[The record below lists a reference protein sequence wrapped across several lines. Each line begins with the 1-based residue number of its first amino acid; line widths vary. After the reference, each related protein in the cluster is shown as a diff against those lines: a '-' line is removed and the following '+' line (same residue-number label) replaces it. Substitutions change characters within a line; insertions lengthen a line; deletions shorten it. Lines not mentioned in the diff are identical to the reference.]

1 MLTPLADILGV
12 TVAELLKGERLSE
25 DKVEVRE
32 VNKLVDRAVQLTAR
46 EREEQAERGRFWRA
60 VWVCTTLLG
69 LGGSAWLLMGAAL
82 PLEELAGTV
91 FLTEG
96 LCILFG
102 VWVCFFIRE
111 KLPAYYD
118 KNKISFYGD
127 GVFRMNFAGVHFN
140 NSNWPH
146 IVRAMRVWLTSVA
159 ALFPWLWLLLSR
171 LTPAAWGEGW
181 KLFVTLLACLGF
193 FLPAGYVGRKYE

>member
-1 MLTPLADILGV
+1 MLVYSLLLQRPFGPGRECLAHTG
-12 TVAELLKGERLSE
+12 
-25 DKVEVRE
+25 
-32 VNKLVDRAVQLTAR
+32 
-46 EREEQAERGRFWRA
+46 GRPA
-60 VWVCTTLLG
+60 
-69 LGGSAWLLMGAAL
+69 
-82 PLEELAGTV
+82 LEELEDTV

-96 LCILFG
+96 LCILFEA
-102 VWVCFFIRE
+102 WVCFFIRE

-118 KNKISFYGD
+118 ENKISFYGD

-146 IVRAMRVWLTSVA
+146 IVRAMRVWLTSAV

-171 LTPAAWGEGW
+171 LIPAGWGEGW